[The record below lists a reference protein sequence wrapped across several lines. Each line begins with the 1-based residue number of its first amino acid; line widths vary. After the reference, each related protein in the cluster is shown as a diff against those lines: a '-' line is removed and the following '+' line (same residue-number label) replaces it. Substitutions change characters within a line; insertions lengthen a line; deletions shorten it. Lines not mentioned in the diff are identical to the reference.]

1 MRMIWNCRKIIT
13 YLRAYP
19 NNLNYCRNMFKQK
32 RRFRKH
38 FKIKFEHNKRYCWK
52 QSKIFMVWEFVVE
65 LKSSWSFFFL
75 LFVHTYISITIKKG
89 RFCFTLF
96 LGPKCI
102 LSLFMVFRRP
112 KMYLCKR
119 HLATFKKRKCH
130 SQKIFLTLLLRFDK
144 KYLIP

>member
-1 MRMIWNCRKIIT
+1 MTSIGNGNLFEMAKEII
-13 YLRAYP
+13 
-19 NNLNYCRNMFKQK
+19 
-32 RRFRKH
+32 FRKP

-52 QSKIFMVWEFVVE
+52 QSKVFMVSEFVVE
-65 LKSSWSFFFL
+65 LKSSWSLFFL
-75 LFVHTYISITIKKG
+75 FSCPYVYFDNNKKG

>member
-1 MRMIWNCRKIIT
+1 MTSIGNGNLFEMAKEIIT
-13 YLRAYP
+13 YARDE
-19 NNLNYCRNMFKQK
+19 NLNYCRKTFKQK
-32 RRFRKH
+32 RCFRKP

-52 QSKIFMVWEFVVE
+52 QSKVFMVSEFVVE
-65 LKSSWSFFFL
+65 LKSSWSLFFL
-75 LFVHTYISITIKKG
+75 FSCPYVYFDNNKKG

-119 HLATFKKRKCH
+119 HLALHKKEND
-130 SQKIFLTLLLRFDK
+130 IPK
-144 KYLIP
+144 KSS